1 MKSKQLTKSEGQ
13 LDLNWTKHFDY
24 IFNSVGVDIETYDIY
39 ANKERTKIN
48 EKEFIRYSE
57 GEFKD
62 LVTTSWSLKR
72 YFLELNLEEIVF
84 KQNDA
89 SGFEVEWNWFG
100 KLKYSTTKKHKFVK
114 LKLSGYN
121 DCMEFNKNDDIFGF
135 SFLNVEPLFF

>member
-39 ANKERTKIN
+39 TNKERTKIN

-89 SGFEVEWNWFG
+89 SGFEVEWNWLG
-100 KLKYSTTKKHKFVK
+100 KLKYSTTKKHKLVK